1 MFDGVSDNNSESDA
15 DTDMISSEKAEA
27 HVRVLLY
34 AWLSLTNFLA
44 FFRRKEREVIIK
56 HTEKAVVVMMK
67 VQTFTKAIKTEE

>member
-1 MFDGVSDNNSESDA
+1 MFDGVSDNNSESDP

-44 FFRRKEREVIIK
+44 FLEGKREK
-56 HTEKAVVVMMK
+56 
-67 VQTFTKAIKTEE
+67 